1 MSAMRQILPDQLLSR
16 LSEFLAAQIGLHFPK
31 KRWSDLERGIVSA
44 AQDFGIQ
51 EMKECVHWL
60 LSAPLTPRQIEI
72 LARHLTIGETYFFR
86 DRKSFEA
93 LEQHILP
100 ELIRSRRDS
109 TRCIRIWSAACCTGE
124 EAYSIAMLLDRLLPD
139 YEQWHITI
147 LATDIN
153 PQFLRKAEAGVY
165 GEWSFRDT
173 PSWTKERY
181 FKKGRQGCFEIHQ
194 RIKERVTFSYLNFAD
209 DVYPSLAN
217 NTNAMDVIFC
227 RNALM
232 YFTSALA
239 MKVVSNL
246 HRAVVDGGWLAV
258 SATEASNTMFAGFSP
273 INFSGAMFYRK
284 NVSNDCQLVD
294 LKYPNFEFLVAS
306 DESLYPPSLSGISLP
321 LSSLEI
327 SRSIEVHPASDEK
340 FVTSIEASLQNQ
352 NESDTLCSKA
362 RLCANQGKLDEAVEW
377 CEKAIDSDKLNSQ
390 NHYLLAT
397 IRQELNQ
404 SSAAE
409 QSLKRVLYLDPHFA
423 LAHFALGN
431 LRLSQGRHGEAERY
445 FTNTLELLRTHPQSK
460 ILRESD
466 GLTIERLDK
475 IITSVLAS
483 LPRASKIIA

>member
-1 MSAMRQILPDQLLSR
+1 MSAMRQILSDQLLSR
-16 LSEFLAAQIGLHFPK
+16 LSDFLAAQIGLHFPK

-44 AQDFGIQ
+44 AHDFGIP
-51 EMKECVHWL
+51 EMQDCAHWL
-60 LSAPLTPRQIEI
+60 LSAPLTHRQIEI

-153 PQFLRKAEAGVY
+153 PQFLRKAEAGIY

-181 FKKGRQGCFEIHQ
+181 FKKNSQGCFEIHQ
-194 RIKERVTFSYLNFAD
+194 RIKERVNFSYLNFAD
-209 DVYPSLAN
+209 NVYPSLSN

-232 YFTSALA
+232 YFTSELA
-239 MKVVSNL
+239 MKIVSNL
-246 HRAVVDGGWLAV
+246 HRAIVDDGWLAV

-273 INFSGAMFYRK
+273 TNFSGAMFYRK
-284 NVSNDCQLVD
+284 HALNDCHPVD
-294 LKYPNFEFLVAS
+294 LKYPNLGFLGAS
-306 DESLYPPSLSGISLP
+306 ESLCPPSLSEISLP
-321 LSSLEI
+321 LPSLKI
-327 SRSIEVHPASDEK
+327 SRSIAVQPASGEK
-340 FVTSIEASLQNQ
+340 FVVSIEASLQNQ
-352 NESDTLCSKA
+352 NESDTPCFKA
-362 RLCANQGKLDEAVEW
+362 RLFANQGKLDEAIEW
-377 CEKAIDSDKLNSQ
+377 CEKAIVLDKLNSK

-445 FTNTLELLRTHPQSK
+445 FKNTLELLRTHPQSE
-460 ILRESD
+460 ILPESN

-475 IITSVLAS
+475 IITSVLTS